1 MTDKKDKNN
10 FYTAR
15 VKAFTI
21 TEIMIAAAIMSLLLG
36 VFYQLFIAGHK
47 NFNAGVWMANLT
59 QEINVGFRQFQ
70 EDIKNTSV
78 LVSTVPENYYKTNV
92 KSSVSGAP
100 PHNPAFDFY
109 YNSKLLSAGGAVPGD
124 KLMRFK
130 MCRRPQKKG
139 FETKLD
145 NQPALIEEAEF
156 SLNEKGE
163 LFYEKKAAEWD
174 GDPKTVPTL
183 NPPVDKLIHSRVII
197 HDVLSVR
204 IVLQK
209 NATKIEKGKMFG
221 IEITVAPPKNQGRN
235 VKPMTKTTQVVVNVE
250 PNEAI

>member
-1 MTDKKDKNN
+1 MDRING
-10 FYTAR
+10 FYSLKLKI
-15 VKAFTI
+15 KAFTVA
-21 TEIMIAAAIMSLLLG
+21 EILIAAAIMSLLLG

-70 EDIKNTSV
+70 EDIKNTAV

-92 KSSVSGAP
+92 KPASN
-100 PHNPAFDFY
+100 HNPAFDFY
-109 YNSKLLSAGGAVPGD
+109 YNPKLLSAGGAGPGD

-156 SLNEKGE
+156 SLTEKGE

-174 GDPKTVPTL
+174 GDPESVPTL
-183 NPPVDKLIHSRVII
+183 NPAVDKLVNSRVII
-197 HDVLSVR
+197 HDVHSVR
-204 IVLQK
+204 FVPQK

-235 VKPMTKTTQVVVNVE
+235 VKPLVKTTQVVVNVE
-250 PNEAI
+250 PNEGI

>member
-1 MTDKKDKNN
+1 MEKINKDFSLNKIKR
-10 FYTAR
+10 A
-15 VKAFTI
+15 KCAFTV
-21 TEIMIAAAIMSLLLG
+21 TEVLIAAAIMSMLLG

-70 EDIKNTSV
+70 EDIKNTAV
-78 LVSTVPENYYKTNV
+78 MVSTVPGNYYKTNV
-92 KSSVSGAP
+92 KP
-100 PHNPAFDFY
+100 EPNHNPAFDFY
-109 YNSKLLSAGGAVPGD
+109 YNSKLLSPDGAQPGD

-163 LFYEKKAAEWD
+163 LFYEKKSALWD
-174 GDPKTVPTL
+174 GDPKSVPTL
-183 NPPVDKLIHSRVII
+183 NPPADKLVNSRVLI
-197 HDVLSVR
+197 HDVTNIRFVP
-204 IVLQK
+204 QK

-235 VKPMTKTTQVVVNVE
+235 VKPLVKTTQVVINVE
-250 PNEAI
+250 PNESL